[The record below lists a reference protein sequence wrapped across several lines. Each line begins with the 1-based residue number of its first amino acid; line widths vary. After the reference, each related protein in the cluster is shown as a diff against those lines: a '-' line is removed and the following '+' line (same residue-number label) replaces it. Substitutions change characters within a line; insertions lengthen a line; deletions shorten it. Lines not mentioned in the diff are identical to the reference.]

1 MTLKANNAARTP
13 TPIHRLCTQTFS
25 PPQKTNAL
33 LGIEPEAPPPSQSP
47 MQSRCYITHYTN
59 PPTPY
64 STQMQLT
71 IIADDGVLWRWGWKS
86 GMTAR
91 RGHRGEHQTAS
102 PTADVTCATRASSAP
117 AYVARA
123 YSLRTGA
130 RQRCVILCIFLVI
143 LLYCVYETLLH
154 DGRFQ
159 CYNIFSCRHH
169 LRYIC

>member
-1 MTLKANNAARTP
+1 MLRAHQRPYTGCAHRHFHHRQQTHFWESSLRHLRLARVPCSRDVNPLHQSTH
-13 TPIHRLCTQTFS
+13 PIL
-25 PPQKTNAL
+25 
-33 LGIEPEAPPPSQSP
+33 
-47 MQSRCYITHYTN
+47 
-59 PPTPY
+59 
-64 STQMQLT
+64 
-71 IIADDGVLWRWGWKS
+71 
-86 GMTAR
+86 
-91 RGHRGEHQTAS
+91 GEHQTAT
-102 PTADVTCATRASSAP
+102 PLANVTCATRASSAP

-123 YSLRTGA
+123 YTCSLRTGA